1 MHHTQIV
8 AIDEKF
14 GDKGP
19 YDVFVISVQADRIW
33 TCRRRYSRF
42 YKLFL
47 AFVSATGEAID
58 FPPKLFKRAN
68 GAQLEERRKRLDVFL
83 STLCAHPAPAV
94 QSLLS
99 EFLSHSGLRPSVH
112 DLGVSFDVDL
122 TTARSGDDVDVAVA
136 ARAGAGE
143 VGGRHDEL
151 LRGPGTS
158 LVPPAQCQVS
168 GSDPADY
175 NPEPDSASL
184 QSQEA
189 FSDSTSISSRGSGP
203 GHSCAARARA
213 ARATAKLKLQCRGGT
228 TATPHD
234 NEEEKRRAAEIM
246 RAFYAA
252 HNRAF
257 FKWLGR
263 ALPWGVEGASNA
275 GGGE

>member
-143 VGGRHDEL
+143 VGGQTTDVLIVPCPSVGMNLRTSDILQRLVTGISTRTNERSPL
-151 LRGPGTS
+151 LVRASRPQHQGTEPG
-158 LVPPAQCQVS
+158 
-168 GSDPADY
+168 
-175 NPEPDSASL
+175 
-184 QSQEA
+184 EA
-189 FSDSTSISSRGSGP
+189 NKKALDQQWES
-203 GHSCAARARA
+203 
-213 ARATAKLKLQCRGGT
+213 
-228 TATPHD
+228 
-234 NEEEKRRAAEIM
+234 
-246 RAFYAA
+246 
-252 HNRAF
+252 AF
-257 FKWLGR
+257 FIWLR
-263 ALPWGVEGASNA
+263 TIV
-275 GGGE
+275 